1 MESDRSVYISTA
13 TTTVVVPSGPCTL
26 KKVIITETAAGTI
39 SIYDNA
45 TGGTSNPIA
54 VFKASVVENSYEFEV
69 ACANGLQVVT
79 AGASKVT
86 IVYSR

>member
-1 MESDRSVYISTA
+1 MDSDRYVYISTA
-13 TTTVVVPSGPCTL
+13 TTTNVLVGPGTL

-45 TGGTSNPIA
+45 AGGTSNPIA

-69 ACANGLQVVT
+69 ACANGIQVVT
-79 AGASKVT
+79 AGASKLT
-86 IVYSR
+86 LVYSR